1 MFQPLAIG
9 VVLVACVATL
19 TGTSSEPAHLVLP
32 GSAIAE
38 QAVVLAETEAFI
50 GLEVSETT
58 EADVTPPELPA
69 PDPFEG
75 TDLPGAARAAV
86 VAPVAEPAPRS
97 WTSGP
102 PAIESNAIIESA
114 KSMLG
119 IAYVWGGNT
128 LSGLD
133 CSAYVSKAWG
143 ISRQTTDTIHAYSAP
158 IDKESLLPG
167 DAMNLTRSQDPRG
180 YGHIR
185 IFAAWAN
192 AEHTRV
198 WVYEETPSRAVYHA
212 IPYDAR
218 YTPIRRTRMAT
229 EGLVAPL
236 IIPPTPP
243 KPPSRVQAPMTTVAG
258 ARATATPSRTPATS
272 VPSAAR
278 TPSPTSTPA
287 PTPTRTPPPPFI
299 TIVPFSEQNK
309 PPTSTPVRA
318 PAWTPTTTP
327 TPAPTKTPT
336 PTATPTK
343 TPSAMATSTAV
354 PTTVPTATSTPA
366 PTATPA
372 ATSTPTPAVTATPTP
387 TNSLG
392 SLQRRGR
399 AR

>member
-32 GSAIAE
+32 ESAIAE
-38 QAVVLAETEAFI
+38 QEVVLGEAEAFI

-75 TDLPGAARAAV
+75 TDLPEAARAAV

-102 PAIESNAIIESA
+102 PEIESNAIIESA
-114 KSMLG
+114 RSMLG

-133 CSAYVSKAWG
+133 CSAYVSRAWG
-143 ISRQTTDTIHAYSAP
+143 ISRQTTDTIHSYSAP
-158 IDKESLLPG
+158 IDKELLLPG

-192 AEHTRV
+192 AERTRV

-243 KPPSRVQAPMTTVAG
+243 KPASCVQTPMATVAG
-258 ARATATPSRTPATS
+258 VRATATPSRTPSTS

-278 TPSPTSTPA
+278 TPSPTRTPV
-287 PTPTRTPPPPFI
+287 PTPTRMPRPPFI

-309 PPTSTPVRA
+309 LPTSTPARTPV
-318 PAWTPTTTP
+318 WTPTPSPTP
-327 TPAPTKTPT
+327 TPTPTPTKTPT
-336 PTATPTK
+336 PTATPIK
-343 TPSAMATSTAV
+343 TPT
-354 PTTVPTATSTPA
+354 

-372 ATSTPTPAVTATPTP
+372 PPAATPVATSAPTPTVTATPTP
-387 TNSLG
+387 SNSFG

-399 AR
+399 GR

>member
-38 QAVVLAETEAFI
+38 QAFVLAETEAFI
-50 GLEVSETT
+50 GLEVSEAT

-75 TDLPGAARAAV
+75 TDLPEAARAAV
-86 VAPVAEPAPRS
+86 VTPVAEPAPRS

-102 PAIESNAIIESA
+102 PEIESNAIIESA
-114 KSMLG
+114 RSMLG

-143 ISRQTTDTIHAYSAP
+143 ISRQTTDTIHSYSAP

-192 AEHTRV
+192 AERTRV

-212 IPYDAR
+212 IPYDAC

-243 KPPSRVQAPMTTVAG
+243 KPASRVQTPMATVAG
-258 ARATATPSRTPATS
+258 VRATATPSRTPSTS
-272 VPSAAR
+272 GFCQRSGRGVGQTADLAPPAPAAR
-278 TPSPTSTPA
+278 
-287 PTPTRTPPPPFI
+287 F
-299 TIVPFSEQNK
+299 N
-309 PPTSTPVRA
+309 VRQVLGA
-318 PAWTPTTTP
+318 PADESEGQP
-327 TPAPTKTPT
+327 
-336 PTATPTK
+336 
-343 TPSAMATSTAV
+343 
-354 PTTVPTATSTPA
+354 
-366 PTATPA
+366 
-372 ATSTPTPAVTATPTP
+372 
-387 TNSLG
+387 
-392 SLQRRGR
+392 
-399 AR
+399 